1 MAAGFKWWDA
11 LGSEYLSHN
20 PQVGAAAVGATILV
34 AAGVTYAVTTP
45 RLSAATTNDEAFIPP
60 SNLRV
65 RNLFE
70 LIGEFVQGLAH
81 DVIGHHYAKYL
92 PLLVFIFMW
101 TLLNNLLG
109 VLPGLGSATDNLNT
123 TFAMGIF
130 VFLYYNFMGFKEGG
144 LHYLEQFTG
153 HLKGLWFIPMMLAM
167 FVIELISH
175 MVRPVTLAIRLRT
188 NIFAD
193 HIVYDIFSKIFLSVK
208 TTLGDSLGIFGEAIG
223 WAIAAIAPVPI
234 MLLGILVCLI
244 QAFVFTLLT
253 MIYIG
258 IATAHEEH

>member
-1 MAAGFKWWDA
+1 MSAGFKWWDL
-11 LGSEYLSHN
+11 LGNEYLSHN
-20 PQVGAAAVGATILV
+20 PTVGAAAVGATVLV
-34 AAGVTYAVTTP
+34 AAGVTYAVTAP
-45 RLSAATTNDEAFIPP
+45 RLNAATTNDEAFIPP
-60 SNLRV
+60 SSLRV
-65 RNLFE
+65 RNFFE
-70 LIGEFVQGLAH
+70 LIGEFVSGLAR
-81 DVIGHHYAKYL
+81 DVIGDHYTKYL
-92 PLLVFIFMW
+92 PLLIFIFMW

-109 VLPGLGSATDNLNT
+109 VLPAFGSATDNLNM
-123 TFAMGIF
+123 TFAMGGF

-193 HIVYDIFSKIFLSVK
+193 HTVYDIFAGIFLNIK
-208 TTLGDSLGIFGEAIG
+208 HSLGGSLGVFGEAIG
-223 WAIAAIAPVPI
+223 WVLGALAPVPI

-253 MIYIG
+253 TIYIG